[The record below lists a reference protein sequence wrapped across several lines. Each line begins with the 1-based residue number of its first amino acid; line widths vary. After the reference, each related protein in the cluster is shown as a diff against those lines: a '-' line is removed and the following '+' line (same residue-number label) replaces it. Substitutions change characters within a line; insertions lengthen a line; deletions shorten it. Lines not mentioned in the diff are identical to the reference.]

1 VRPSINCSSLFER
14 EQNAQSD
21 DDDVNDDDD
30 DDDAWPGGVFGVRRL
45 FCTVESDIIN

>member
-1 VRPSINCSSLFER
+1 MRPSINCSSLFER

-30 DDDAWPGGVFGVRRL
+30 ARPGGVFGVVRRL